1 MPDMAF
7 LKGDLTTED
16 GERIL
21 LFASDFQLSQLSQ
34 KKTWYMDGTFK
45 AAKTPFMQLFTIHGF
60 VRQGESQK
68 QVPLLYALMTRRRA
82 QDYTMVSSNSPG

>member
-16 GERIL
+16 GIL

-34 KKTWYMDGTFK
+34 KKTWYMAGTFK
-45 AAKTPFMQLFTIHGF
+45 AAKAPFMQLFAIHGF
-60 VRQGESQK
+60 VRPGECQK
-68 QVPLLYALMTRRRA
+68 T
-82 QDYTMVSSNSPG
+82 SPTTVCPYDKT